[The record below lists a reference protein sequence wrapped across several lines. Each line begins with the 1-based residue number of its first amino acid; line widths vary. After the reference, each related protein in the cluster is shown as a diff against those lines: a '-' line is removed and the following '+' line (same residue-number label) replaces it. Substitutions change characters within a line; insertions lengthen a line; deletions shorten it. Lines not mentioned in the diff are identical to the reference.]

1 MTSLK
6 PSLEEVLENNIK
18 RTQELDQR
26 AQRWQEKRQRF
37 IRKLSLSSAIIL
49 PISARIMAFGG
60 SMSWI
65 AYILFFLMGALL
77 GWLIARFSIG
87 MVRSMFVYIG
97 GSWPIWLLCY
107 VSGWWGSAPNSGPLM
122 MAAGPLLFMICG
134 WLGWII
140 IGALLGFISDTYD
153 NDNIHM

>member
-1 MTSLK
+1 MKHKL
-6 PSLEEVLENNIK
+6 SLEETLEKNNL

-26 AQRWQEKRQRF
+26 TQRWQEKRNRF
-37 IRKLSLSSAIIL
+37 IRNLSLSSAIIL

-65 AYILFFLMGALL
+65 AYVLFFLTGGLL
-77 GWLIARFSIG
+77 GWLIARYSLG
-87 MVRSMFVYIG
+87 MLRSMFVYIS

-107 VSGWWGSAPNSGPLM
+107 VGGWWGSAETTGSIM
-122 MAAGPLLFMICG
+122 MGAGPLLFMICG

-140 IGALLGFISDTYD
+140 IGAVLGYLSATHDDDSIQ
-153 NDNIHM
+153 I

>member
-1 MTSLK
+1 MKHK
-6 PSLEEVLENNIK
+6 PSLEDVLEKNNL
-18 RTQELDQR
+18 RTQDLNQR
-26 AQRWQEKRQRF
+26 TQRWQEKRNRF
-37 IRKLSLSSAIIL
+37 IRNLSIASAIIL

-65 AYILFFLMGALL
+65 SYILFFLVGGFL
-77 GWLIARFSIG
+77 GWIIARYSLG
-87 MVRSMFVYIG
+87 MLRSMFIYIS

-107 VSGWWGSAPNSGPLM
+107 VSGWWGSAENTGPLV

-140 IGALLGFISDTYD
+140 IGAVLGYLSVTHDDDT
-153 NDNIHM
+153 IQI